1 MEKLVSIII
10 PTYNNERYIS
20 KTLNSLINQSFKKLE
35 IIIVDD
41 GSNDN
46 TRSIVKEYLKEDRR
60 IKYYYQKNSGAPAA
74 RNYGFEKSNGE
85 YIIYFDSDDEMLP
98 DGVKDLYECSSL
110 KDYDITIG
118 NFYHHKNG
126 YNVRHKQ
133 NDYFLSS
140 IIDSSNSRTCNEESL
155 YYLSPVPCNKL
166 FKKSYLVKNYIY
178 FNDLKIG
185 QDLNF
190 YLKALS
196 YEPSV
201 GVIAKDVFRKNDVT
215 DSITSSYNKNILDIL
230 NVFNGIKFK
239 NHTIKNNLKF
249 IHYNHQLAKVPLIRK
264 ADERKDIYNSLK
276 KEISKINKTT
286 IDFELVNVNINKMNF
301 AMKNGSVFTSEYYRF
316 FNRIKSNLTY
326 KIFKLKRIFYR

>member
-1 MEKLVSIII
+1 MKKLISIII
-10 PTYNNERYIS
+10 PTYNNEKYIS
-20 KTLNSLINQSFKKLE
+20 KTLESLLNQSYKKLE

-46 TRSIVKEYLKEDRR
+46 TQSIVKEYLKKDSR
-60 IKYYYQKNSGAPAA
+60 IKYYYQKNSGAPRA
-74 RNYGFEKSNGE
+74 RNHGFEKSNGE

-98 DGVKDLYECSSL
+98 DGVKDLYECASL

-126 YNVRHKQ
+126 HNIRHKQ

-140 IIDSSNSRTCNEESL
+140 IVDKSNSPSCNIESL

-166 FKKSYLVKNYIY
+166 FKKSYLVRNYIY
-178 FNDLKIG
+178 FTDLKIG

-196 YEPSV
+196 YEPKV
-201 GVIAKDVFRKNDVT
+201 GVMVKDVFRKNIVS

-249 IHYNHQLAKVPLIRK
+249 IHYNHQLAKIPLIRE
-264 ADERKDIYNSLK
+264 ADERKGMYNSLK
-276 KEISKINKTT
+276 KEITKINKTT
-286 IDFELVNVNINKMNF
+286 IDLELVNVNIKKMNF
-301 AMKNGSVFTSEYYRF
+301 ALKNGSIFTSEYYSF
-316 FNRIKSNLTY
+316 FNIMKSNLINTV
-326 KIFKLKRIFYR
+326 FKLKKNFL